1 MLLVLQLVVLLPVAY
16 LFSLTGQLDKVW
28 LAFPI
33 AELMSLT
40 LSSIFLRKTIKRADQ
55 IMAQPVKR

>member
-1 MLLVLQLVVLLPVAY
+1 MTWTL
-16 LFSLTGQLDKVW
+16 VW